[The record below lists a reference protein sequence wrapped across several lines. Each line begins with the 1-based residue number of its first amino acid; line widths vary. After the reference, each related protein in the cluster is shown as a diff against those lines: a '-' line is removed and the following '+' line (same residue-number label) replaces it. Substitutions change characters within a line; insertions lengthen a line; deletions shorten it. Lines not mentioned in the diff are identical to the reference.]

1 MVETTEVEDNATNF
15 EENTI
20 PSKISTETTDVMEDG
35 TNKAPIEIPEAGILP
50 LTTGMVQILHLK
62 MMQEVYHNARY
73 AWLSSL

>member
-35 TNKAPIEIPEAGILP
+35 TNKAPIEILEAGNIATYDGCGSD
-50 LTTGMVQILHLK
+50 LTFENDAGGV
-62 MMQEVYHNARY
+62 
-73 AWLSSL
+73 S